1 MKKIICIAFLSLNLL
16 VNAQGTLSLP
26 EMCILYSGWNNK
38 IVAAATGMERCEI
51 SVSGGT
57 ADTAS
62 WSDANGNYFK
72 GYYVHVASG
81 AKLVSITLTAI
92 DKDSLRHRY
101 GTFTYKV
108 KPFPAAQFS
117 GSTISK
123 STGMIANVSL
133 GADSPFTGQ
142 TFNVTVGFIDDV
154 PFSGK
159 VIPGSIV
166 EKVDTGKVVT
176 IEVFYTR
183 NGVKSEISAQG
194 TLRVV
199 D

>member
-16 VNAQGTLSLP
+16 VSAQGTISTPELSI
-26 EMCILYSGWNNK
+26 MYAGWNNK

-51 SVSGGT
+51 SVEGGT
-57 ADTAS
+57 AEKAS
-62 WSDANGNYFK
+62 WSDENGDYK

-81 AKLVSITLTAI
+81 AKQVAITLTGI
-92 DKDSLRHRY
+92 DKDSKRHAF
-101 GTFTYKV
+101 GTFRYKV
-108 KPFPAAQFS
+108 KPFPGIQIS

-123 STGMIANVSL
+123 STGLIANVSL
-133 GADSPFTGQ
+133 GADSPFTGL
-142 TFNVTVGFIDDV
+142 TFHVIGGTINDV
-154 PFSGK
+154 PFVGN

-166 EKVDTGKVVT
+166 EKVDTGKKVA

-183 NGVKSEISAQG
+183 NGVRSEVPAKGI
-194 TLRVV
+194 LMVV